1 MVQSGMELSYLAGTC
16 PISLPSSC
24 LPTSTYSFVTHPVD
38 SVYSGT
44 QNGDP
49 TSIFVRKTDSNQ
61 KKTDDPNQKKT
72 NEPKKGFEKTSD
84 TGLREWAAA
93 QLPPFDV
100 NKEDIEWR
108 TLKHPDLGL
117 ILVGIMAGAIYWI
130 GRRKYPAKN
139 SPDFGLRD
147 ELPGYYPYGGID
159 AKWSPCSSIDTE
171 PDSSSDEGPDPDDN
185 LAFWQIPGRRRK
197 MVRESP
203 GHPSVAGIS
212 HPDSQL
218 PVIGGLDPATPPDLL
233 SQARQAEGESRD
245 VTR

>member
-24 LPTSTYSFVTHPVD
+24 LPTSTYTFVTHPVD

-139 SPDFGLRD
+139 SPDFGLRY
-147 ELPGYYPYGGID
+147 ELPDYYPYGGID

-171 PDSSSDEGPDPDDN
+171 PDSSSDEEEPDPDKA
-185 LAFWQIPGRRRK
+185 LTSGEIPPRHRK
-197 MVRESP
+197 MPKETSD
-203 GHPSVAGIS
+203 HPSMGGNR
-212 HPDSQL
+212 HTDPQL
-218 PVIGGLDPATPPDLL
+218 PVVKNLGSATAPDLQ
-233 SQARQAEGESRD
+233 S
-245 VTR
+245 